1 MSVSY
6 ECTTS
11 TDFIQVALDIDV
23 FWLPVFMLV
32 CTNVLY
38 VNMYVCNV
46 CVHVYM
52 CLCVCVCMYSA
63 QVRIAASYVCMCMYK
78 GFLAGSEGAVGMCL
92 RGSSLRARDVY
103 VIGVKLL
110 CTIYKSLEEGCCAL
124 YQQHSW
130 QCNKIALFATV
141 VKTVTV
147 TKIGSLQLPSG
158 CKLVCCG
165 GSNSCNAIQAL

>member
-78 GFLAGSEGAVGMCL
+78 GFLAGAEGAVGMCL
-92 RGSSLRARDVY
+92 CGSSLRARDVH
-103 VIGVKLL
+103 VIGVKWL
-110 CTIYKSLEEGCCAL
+110 CTGD
-124 YQQHSW
+124 H
-130 QCNKIALFATV
+130 
-141 VKTVTV
+141 
-147 TKIGSLQLPSG
+147 LQKP
-158 CKLVCCG
+158 
-165 GSNSCNAIQAL
+165 